1 MRRGVPNGIVALAML
16 ALSSGGGAVAQTDTG
31 RQASSDL
38 ATIERCVA
46 FAKDD
51 GARLSCIGRVS
62 QPCIDAPDG
71 SGSSTMGMNGCYARE
86 IAAWDTRLNRTYKDV
101 GAAMS
106 ESADLSLRDAQR
118 AWIAFRDKAC
128 DWPSLVY
135 PGGSIIG
142 PLSGECLQ
150 IQTGRRALD
159 LDRIKA
165 ALTER

>member
-1 MRRGVPNGIVALAML
+1 MLRGVPHGIAALAML
-16 ALSSGGGAVAQTDTG
+16 ALSSGGGAIAQTDTG
-31 RQASSDL
+31 RQASSDV

-46 FAKDD
+46 SAKDD

-101 GAAMS
+101 GASMS
-106 ESADLSLRDAQR
+106 ESADLSLRDTQR

-150 IQTGRRALD
+150 TQTGRRALD